1 MREQILNNLIKA
13 KSNFE
18 EIIENYSDILPK
30 IITDGS
36 RDSVSVEIPKFVN
49 NFVFILN
56 ATEQRELYPTI
67 KNIEEAIELFQNQ
80 DLDNS
85 IAKAI
90 ENKTITGISAKGNLA
105 AKEILETAKFGIE
118 SGTELLSMQ
127 LISGKLSKGEF

>member
-56 ATEQRELYPTI
+56 ATEQKELYPTI
-67 KNIEEAIELFQNQ
+67 KSIEEAIELFKNP

-85 IAKAI
+85 ITKAI
-90 ENKTITGISAKGNLA
+90 ENKTITGISANGNLA